1 VGLGLHGRK
10 GKAEARRKFLE
21 VLVVTWR
28 CGGTGLDGSCGYWAA
43 RGRGRR
49 RGGSRAHRIC
59 APEVDVVVLAG
70 RRLVGQIERPRSSF
84 RRPRAE
90 DGGREVCAVEEP
102 RPPPPLFSSAMGG
115 RGEAESGR
123 ADVGARVG
131 DAARGERA
139 DVGARVGDAARGGR
153 QVSAGS
159 GGERAMERGG
169 G

>member
-1 VGLGLHGRK
+1 
-10 GKAEARRKFLE
+10 
-21 VLVVTWR
+21 
-28 CGGTGLDGSCGYWAA
+28 
-43 RGRGRR
+43 
-49 RGGSRAHRIC
+49 
-59 APEVDVVVLAG
+59 VVLAG
-70 RRLVGQIERPRSSF
+70 RRLVGQIERPRSSI

-115 RGEAESGR
+115 RGEAEG
-123 ADVGARVG
+123 G
-131 DAARGERA
+131 RA